1 MAPPSYVVHNA
12 TVYTAHPRCPTA
24 TAFAVREGAFVAVGP
39 DAAVENTLPSA
50 PRIDA
55 EGQPIVPGFIDAHAH
70 LHELGHALRR
80 SDLTGAGSPRAV
92 VQRLRAFAED
102 HDLPPNAWLRGHGW
116 DDTAWPDGAAP
127 TRAPLDAAF
136 PDRPVWLTRTD
147 IHAGW
152 ANTAALEAT
161 VGTER
166 LRRMDAPEG
175 GRIVRDDAGRPTGVL
190 VDRAMSIVA
199 DRMPPPTDA
208 QQNRALRTALDHA
221 ARLGVTGVHDAGV
234 DRAQIR
240 RFRHFLETDAFSLR
254 VYAMVLGESDAFDP
268 VCERGPLHHPS
279 GRLDVASVKFFAD
292 GALGS
297 RGAALLR
304 DYADDPGN
312 RGLLRHAPEAFRR
325 RVRRAVEAGL
335 QVNTH
340 AIGDRANRMVLD
352 AYAAA
357 AEEADAPLRRPRIEH
372 AQVVAPADRS
382 RFADLGVIA
391 SVQPAHAPSD
401 HEWAASRLGPDRAGR
416 AYAWRSLRDAGAHL
430 AFGSDAP
437 VEPLDPIRTIHA
449 AVTRRTPDG
458 RPEGGWRPGERLSRE
473 TALRAHTRGAAVAAG
488 QDDRVGSITPG
499 TRADW
504 VVLSRDLM
512 TVPPEK
518 MPGTTVLAT
527 YLDGRRVHASAD
539 WPDP

>member
-1 MAPPSYVVHNA
+1 MTAPSYVVHNA
-12 TVYTAHPRCPTA
+12 TVYTADERRPTA
-24 TAFAVREGAFVAVGP
+24 AAFAVRNGQFVAVGR
-39 DAAVENTLPSA
+39 DAAAEALPSA

-55 EGQPIVPGFIDAHAH
+55 EGFPIVPGFIDAHAH

-80 SDLTGAGSPRAV
+80 TDLTGADSPRAV
-92 VQRLRAFAED
+92 VERLRAFAEA
-102 HDLPPNAWLRGHGW
+102 HDLPPDAWLHGHGW
-116 DDTAWPDGAAP
+116 DETTWPNDTAP

-136 PDRPVWLTRTD
+136 PNRPVWLTRTD

-161 VGTER
+161 IGVGR
-166 LRRMDAPEG
+166 LRRMGDPAG
-175 GRIVRDDAGRPTGVL
+175 GRIRRDANGQPTGVL
-190 VDRAMSIVA
+190 VDQAMSVVEE
-199 DRMPPPTDA
+199 RMPAPTDA
-208 QQNRALRTALDHA
+208 QQDRALRTALDHA
-221 ARLGVTGVHDAGV
+221 ARRGVTGVHDAGV

-240 RFRHFLETDAFSLR
+240 RFRRCIETDPAPLR
-254 VYAMVLGESDAFDP
+254 IYAMVLGESDAFAP
-268 VCERGPLHHPS
+268 FCEHGPLHHPS

-297 RGAALLR
+297 RGAALR
-304 DYADDPGN
+304 SDYADDAGN
-312 RGLLRHAPEAFRR
+312 RGLLRHDPEAFRA
-325 RVRRAVEAGL
+325 RVRRAVDGGF
-335 QVNTH
+335 QVSTH

-357 AEEADAPLRRPRIEH
+357 AEETDAPLRRPRIEH
-372 AQVVAPADRS
+372 AQVVAPNDRA

-391 SVQPAHAPSD
+391 SVQPTHAPSD
-401 HEWAASRLGPDRAGR
+401 RAWAGARLGPDRLGW
-416 AYAWRSLRDAGAHL
+416 AYAWRSLRDAGARL

-458 RPEGGWRPGERLSRE
+458 RPEGGWRPGERLSRD
-473 TALRAHTRGAAVAAG
+473 TALHGHTRGAAVAAG
-488 QDDRVGSITPG
+488 QADRVGSISPG

-512 TVPPEK
+512 TIPPEK
-518 MPGTTVLAT
+518 IPGTTVLAT
-527 YLDGRRVHASAD
+527 YLDGRRVHTSAD